1 MYFVYIVRQVAS
13 DILRKGGREREK
25 VREPKGDPE
34 GDTWRESG
42 EDVYRAG
49 ALIVEDNIQRR
60 NAEKGDVDYE
70 EDTKSLT
77 NDGE

>member
-1 MYFVYIVRQVAS
+1 M
-13 DILRKGGREREK
+13 
-25 VREPKGDPE
+25 REPKGDPE